1 MAKILGFFHRLGL
14 IMQFSRMNLKL
25 TGITLIGLTIGLS
38 MLSAALFQLD
48 TAKADFYIATLEEY
62 KDTLDLGGYY
72 QGYISATTVDT
83 VTELKDVI
91 STKISD
97 QGLAKLFHRTNFYPY
112 LSISAFFYVNQSS
125 LRDWPIYGV
134 DDLNA
139 SILTECTVGSRLPRN
154 QSEVLV
160 FVRNTTA
167 SLISLQDQFNIT
179 ASHPREGS
187 LPNIT
192 LTAVG
197 LLTPSTLV
205 NPMLQEIINNEPSH
219 QNYSVL
225 TSLNF
230 SCGLAQTLT
239 ELSDLVGYDA
249 RFYGSVP
256 FQFTFDFTA
265 LTKDNVI
272 EVTERILSLSDS
284 LESGGHPDY
293 GGLHGNFYLAI
304 RNLEWI
310 LVKFYNLYIWFLL
323 ITLPVFII
331 VALLGNFSL
340 GIINERRQKALALV
354 KIRGVSNRFV
364 FLGLLLET
372 LVLTVVGAF
381 LGLVIGIPLS
391 LVLSASTGLLVFTH
405 PLEPSKLVVTLQAIQ
420 WVFLTSGLMVF
431 LFHLP
436 SMIRLSRSTIGS
448 LSEEGEL
455 TSSRKMRI
463 TLGKL
468 DVELLSLGVAGIV
481 VMVVLVEG
489 FRQNPTNQTAIDALF
504 GYYYILGV
512 ISLLLVF
519 FGSLSTL
526 NRFIPKILQ
535 KLGKMAWRRD
545 WRSVAIAARNLSV
558 SPHVTTRTTLLIA
571 VSLALLV
578 MFSIFTLSYHYQSVD
593 NAFYT
598 VGSEVSYSTP
608 FNDEFNAIVAELQN
622 VTGFAY
628 TIVKEYQVY
637 PKVGSAVR
645 YIMGIEPNFAS
656 IAHWQSY
663 YADEPLESL
672 VTALFT
678 STENNSAIVDAF
690 TLARENLSL
699 GSSLTLYDSNEEVTI
714 PLSIQAVTTYWP
726 RLTKWTS
733 QDSFFITRA
742 DYLANVTSSSTD
754 TLLGKILPGYD
765 KTQVISTIKQIIH
778 NKVWSLHSERLDVVY
793 EYDALREGSIL
804 NRFLWFTVNTNIIT
818 GLVIILSTLALFI
831 ISRTFRH
838 AQELALSRSLG
849 MRFPQVFLLLFT
861 EPFLVFGL
869 SGIPGGLLGGLLLL
883 GLITMNAHF
892 FVQGAPWILQIDVP
906 LILGYYALI
915 FLASVAV
922 GFGISLMASRINI
935 SKILKAE

>member
-1 MAKILGFFHRLGL
+1 MVKIQELFNRLGL
-14 IMQFSRMNLKL
+14 MVQFSRMNLKL

-48 TAKADFYIATLEEY
+48 TAKADFYITTLEEY
-62 KDTLDLGGYY
+62 KDTLDLGGHY
-72 QGYISATTVDT
+72 QGYISATTIDT
-83 VTELKDVI
+83 VTELKDAINVR
-91 STKISD
+91 ISD
-97 QGLAKLFHRTNFYPY
+97 QGLSKLFHRTNFYPY
-112 LSISAFFYVNQSS
+112 LSTSAFFYVNQSS
-125 LRDWPIYGV
+125 SVVYWSIYGI
-134 DDLNA
+134 DGLNA
-139 SILTECTVGSRLPRN
+139 SILTECTAGSRLPRN

-167 SLISLQDQFNIT
+167 PLISLHEQFNIT
-179 ASHPREGS
+179 SHHGEGIKS
-187 LPNIT
+187 NIT
-192 LTAVG
+192 LTVVG
-197 LLTPSTLV
+197 LLTSSTLV
-205 NPMLQEIINNEPSH
+205 NPILQEINEY
-219 QNYSVL
+219 NEDYYVL
-225 TSLNF
+225 TNLNF
-230 SCGLAQTLT
+230 SCGLVQTLM

-249 RFYGSVP
+249 HFRGSVY
-256 FQFTFDFTA
+256 FHFTFDFTA

-340 GIINERRQKALALV
+340 GIINERRQKALELV

-436 SMIRLSRSTIGS
+436 SVVRLSRSTIGS

-468 DVELLSLGVAGIV
+468 DVELLGLGVAGIV
-481 VMVVLVEG
+481 VMAVLVEG
-489 FRQNPTNQTAIDALF
+489 FRQNPTNQTVIDALF
-504 GYYYILGV
+504 GYYYILGI

-526 NRFIPKILQ
+526 NRFIPKVLQ

-545 WRSVAIAARNLSV
+545 WRSVAIAARNLSA
-558 SPHVTTRTTLLIA
+558 SPHVTTRTSLLIA

-578 MFSIFTLSYHYQSVD
+578 MFSLFTLSYHYQSVD

-598 VGSEVSYSTP
+598 VGSEVSYSNP
-608 FNDEFNAIVAELQN
+608 FNNEFNAIVAELPN

-628 TIVKEYQVY
+628 TIVKEYQVH
-637 PKVGSAVR
+637 PKAGSAVR

-672 VTALFT
+672 VTTLFT
-678 STENNSAIVDAF
+678 SNVNNSAIVDTF
-690 TLARENLSL
+690 TLTRDQLTL
-699 GSSLTLYDSNEEVTI
+699 GSSLRLYDSNGEVTI

-765 KTQVISTIKQIIH
+765 KAHVISTINQIIH
-778 NKVWSLHSERLDVVY
+778 NKVRSFHPDRLDVVY

-804 NRFLWFTVNTNIIT
+804 NTFLWFTVNTNIIT
-818 GLVIILSTLALFI
+818 GLVIILSTLALFT

-869 SGIPGGLLGGLLLL
+869 SGIPGGLLGGLLVL

-906 LILGYYALI
+906 LLMGYYALI
-915 FLASVAV
+915 FLTSVVV